1 MADLFTFMLIALYF
15 FTAGCLMLYGLNCYV
30 MVFLFKRGRTSAQEY
45 RRKVRSGSGKEIDH
59 RVLPFVTTQIPIYNE
74 FNVSERVLRAVC
86 RIKYPAGKHEIQVLD
101 DSTDETAQL
110 IDEVVSELQKAGHHI
125 YTIRRKNRVGF
136 KAGALA
142 GGLEQAIGELVAVF
156 DADFVPPENFLMDTA
171 PFFMA
176 DKHLGLAQARWGH
189 LNRKRSLLTRA
200 QSMGIDGHFMVE
212 QSARN
217 WSNLFMNFNGTAGI
231 WRKEAIMDG
240 GGWQWDTLT
249 EDMDLS
255 YRVQF
260 AGWDTIYLPDLVVPA
275 EIPEDVRAFKNQQFR
290 WAKGSIQTA
299 KKLLPGLL
307 RSSVPL
313 FKKIEAVFHL
323 THYFVHPM
331 MTLLALLALPVLFL
345 FQANPGY
352 FVFTV
357 LAIILGISMAAP
369 SMLYIV
375 SQRAAYRNWLSRI
388 IYLPFLVVIGVGIAI
403 SNSRAVFEAI
413 AGYESE
419 FVRTPKKGDREMK
432 SYRVRLPWS
441 AVFEILTGVYC
452 AWSLG
457 YYFAAGKYF
466 IGPFLAAYSAGFL
479 FIGLLSLVHATGISE

>member
-1 MADLFTFMLIALYF
+1 
-15 FTAGCLMLYGLNCYV
+15 MLYGLNCYV

-142 GGLEQAIGELVAVF
+142 GGLEQAKGELVAVF
-156 DADFVPPENFLMDTA
+156 DADFVPPENFLMDTV

-200 QSMGIDGHFMVE
+200 QSIGIDGHFMVE

-255 YRVQF
+255 YRAQLK
-260 AGWDTIYLPDLVVPA
+260 GW
-275 EIPEDVRAFKNQQFR
+275 K
-290 WAKGSIQTA
+290 
-299 KKLLPGLL
+299 
-307 RSSVPL
+307 
-313 FKKIEAVFHL
+313 
-323 THYFVHPM
+323 
-331 MTLLALLALPVLFL
+331 LFL
-345 FQANPGY
+345 
-352 FVFTV
+352 
-357 LAIILGISMAAP
+357 L
-369 SMLYIV
+369 
-375 SQRAAYRNWLSRI
+375 
-388 IYLPFLVVIGVGIAI
+388 
-403 SNSRAVFEAI
+403 
-413 AGYESE
+413 
-419 FVRTPKKGDREMK
+419 K
-432 SYRVRLPWS
+432 
-441 AVFEILTGVYC
+441 C
-452 AWSLG
+452 
-457 YYFAAGKYF
+457 
-466 IGPFLAAYSAGFL
+466 
-479 FIGLLSLVHATGISE
+479 